1 MGSKHYARTMDGN
14 GNFIGNWTKGHLCHT
29 LAKNLSVF
37 CLYPGLSGRGNFK
50 AAPHIAVAWVLL
62 LARFEESIGDEG
74 QNREIKKQTCN
85 LIRKEVQVRFWPRR
99 R

>member
-1 MGSKHYARTMDGN
+1 MSHSGK
-14 GNFIGNWTKGHLCHT
+14 
-29 LAKNLSVF
+29 KNLSVF

-74 QNREIKKQTCN
+74 QNREIKKKN
-85 LIRKEVQVRFWPRR
+85 LQFDQKRSTHKVLAKEEVVTKKKPSALS
-99 R
+99 